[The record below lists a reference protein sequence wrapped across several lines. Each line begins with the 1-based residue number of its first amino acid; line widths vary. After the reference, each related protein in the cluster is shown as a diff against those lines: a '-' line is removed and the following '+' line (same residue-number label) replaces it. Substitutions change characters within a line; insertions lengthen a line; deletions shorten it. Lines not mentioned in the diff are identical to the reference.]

1 MKKLWDILMMTL
13 AFNFLA
19 LAGGVGWLYQTGRL
33 DHARV
38 LAVKDVLFPKPVIA
52 PTTQPSTENAAPA
65 DGIKR
70 LEELLAKN
78 AGKRTAAEQVALIQQ
93 NFDATMYQLDQRER
107 TVQDL
112 ERQVAAENQKL
123 ANDRA
128 ALEADRQKLTAREQ
142 EANRLENDKG
152 FQDTLALY
160 NAMPSKQAKSVFM
173 TLDDATVAQYLDA
186 MQPRTA
192 ARIIKEFKTP
202 DETERIKRILEKMRK
217 PPPPGAPATQ
227 DSKDQ

>member
-33 DHARV
+33 DHARIM
-38 LAVKDVLFPKPVIA
+38 AVKDVLFPKPVTA
-52 PTTQPSTENAAPA
+52 PTTQPSGDSPPP

-123 ANDRA
+123 AKDRA
-128 ALEADRQKLTAREQ
+128 TLDADRQALTAREK
-142 EANRLENDKG
+142 EADRLANDKG

-160 NAMPSKQAKSVFM
+160 NAMPPKQAKSVFM

-186 MQPRTA
+186 MEPRNA

-217 PPPPGAPATQ
+217 PPTPGAPATQ
-227 DSKDQ
+227 DSKEQ

>member
-1 MKKLWDILMMTL
+1 MKKLWDILMMML

-19 LAGGVGWLYQTGRL
+19 LAGGVGWMYQTGRL

-38 LAVKDVLFPKPVIA
+38 MAVKDVLFPKPVIA
-52 PTTQPSTENAAPA
+52 PTTQPSAENVPP

-112 ERQVAAENQKL
+112 ERQVAAENQRL

-128 ALEADRQKLTAREQ
+128 ALDAERQALKAREQ

-186 MQPRTA
+186 MEPRSA

-217 PPPPGAPATQ
+217 PPTPGAPATQ
-227 DSKDQ
+227 DSKEQ

>member
-33 DHARV
+33 DHARIM
-38 LAVKDVLFPKPVIA
+38 AVKDVLFPKPVTA
-52 PTTQPSTENAAPA
+52 PTTQPSGDSPPP

-123 ANDRA
+123 AKDRA
-128 ALEADRQKLTAREQ
+128 ALDADRQALTAREK
-142 EANRLENDKG
+142 EADRLANDKG

-160 NAMPSKQAKSVFM
+160 NAMPPKQAKSVFM

-186 MQPRTA
+186 MEPRNA

-217 PPPPGAPATQ
+217 PPTPGAPATQ
-227 DSKDQ
+227 DSKEQ

>member
-19 LAGGVGWLYQTGRL
+19 LAGGVGWLYRSGRL
-33 DHARV
+33 DHARI

-52 PTTQPSTENAAPA
+52 PATQPSAEIAPP

-128 ALEADRQKLTAREQ
+128 ALDAERQALTAREK
-142 EANRLENDKG
+142 EADRLANDKG

-160 NAMPSKQAKSVFM
+160 NAMPPKQAKSVFM

-186 MQPRTA
+186 MEPRSA

-217 PPPPGAPATQ
+217 PPTPGAAATQ
-227 DSKDQ
+227 DSKEQ